1 MYFLIDDAH
10 SLTSLQTQ
18 ILNYWVST
26 RTSGEISLK
35 ISSQY
40 NYKHYYTITGATI
53 DTPHD
58 YSEVDMTFVYT
69 GSAKPKYKKRITE
82 IITKR
87 LLNIGIDKTVDE
99 FFPCDKEQE
108 KKLMQSQKV
117 IVSALT
123 KEWVVVIGVVMMR
136 YAILDLIIL
145 KV

>member
-1 MYFLIDDAH
+1 M
-10 SLTSLQTQ
+10 
-18 ILNYWVST
+18 NYWVST

-108 KKLMQSQKV
+108 KKINAIAESYRKRFDEGMGRGNRRGDDALRYSRPDYIKSLMV
-117 IVSALT
+117 LT
-123 KEWVVVIGVVMMR
+123 S
-136 YAILDLIIL
+136 
-145 KV
+145 